1 MPFTGKSTFDA
12 GADLPEL
19 VEDVSDIIGIVSP
32 FETPLLDHLGDA
44 KRAAQSTIHEWLEDT
59 LLPNTDTLNQSIF
72 SPDPQSATAL
82 TVAHGDRFRVG
93 DLVRPG
99 ESSEI
104 MLVTA
109 VAGNSLTVTRTYGG
123 TPTST
128 LTNGIKLVIVGNA
141 ALEGDAA
148 SAARFTSRV
157 RKRNYTQILSSTVSV
172 SGSMQAARAHGV
184 ADEVDFQKQERL
196 RELLRD
202 LENCVINGV
211 APATNPQGSSTVR
224 RSMQGIVR
232 SIATNVFV
240 PDQGGMPPG
249 GGGSGDELNEE
260 LLNAAMRRIWDQS
273 SARIDTILVGGT
285 QKRRINGFATGARS
299 FSPGATTFRDLI
311 SVYESD
317 FGVCRVVLSR
327 WVPAGMA
334 LLLDSSRIEVL
345 PLRGR
350 SFHYKPLAATGDSI
364 SGQVI
369 GEYTLEFRNEAA
381 HGLIQGLSVA

>member
-1 MPFTGKSTFDA
+1 MPFTGKSTYDA
-12 GADLPEL
+12 GSDLPEI

-59 LLPNTDTLNQSIF
+59 LLPNTDTLNQTVF
-72 SPDPQSATAL
+72 TPDPQSASSLTA
-82 TVAHGDRFRVG
+82 AHGDRFRVG
-93 DLVRPG
+93 DLVRAG
-99 ESSEI
+99 DNSEI

-109 VAGNSLTVTRTYGG
+109 VSGNTLTVTRTYGG
-123 TPTST
+123 TAAAT
-128 LTNGIKLVIVGNA
+128 LANGMKLFIVGNA

-157 RKRNYTQILSSTVSV
+157 RKRNYTQILSSTVTV
-172 SGSMQAARAHGV
+172 SGSMQAARQHGI

-211 APATNPQGSSTVR
+211 APTGNPQGSSTVR
-224 RSMQGIVR
+224 RSMQGIVK
-232 SIATNVFV
+232 SIATNIFV
-240 PDQGGMPPG
+240 PDAGGIPPG
-249 GGGSGDELNEE
+249 GGGSGDELTEE
-260 LLNAAMRRIWDQS
+260 VLNACLRAIWDQS
-273 SARIDTILVGGT
+273 SARVDTIVVNGA

-334 LLLDSSRIEVL
+334 LLLDSSRIDVL

-350 SFHYKPLAATGDSI
+350 SFHFKPLAATGDATN
-364 SGQVI
+364 GQVI
-369 GEYTLEFRNEAA
+369 GEYTVEFRNEAA
-381 HGLIQGLSVA
+381 HGLITGLSST